1 MGIIQTHCYEIKS
14 KFSHKTESEKANSIN
29 LNDSNNTNSTILTN
43 KTHEI
48 NIKIKKT
55 RKNDYTFRRNF
66 FSDKNTQKREALSTN
81 SIYSFNNFKTP
92 RRVKSPDSIN
102 YFSNKN
108 IRLSQK
114 YSPLKKFKE
123 SSAIKNVYLKSELKG
138 EGKFGKVYSGLCILN
153 ADIVTIKIY
162 DKISEDKKKLILK
175 KKNQIYNLD
184 HPNIVKTVLL
194 YEEKNQLN
202 AVFDSANLKNVNEII
217 DDFGNLDENI
227 IQKYSKQLLEG
238 LKYLHEK
245 KIYHKNFKPNNIL
258 VESDGT
264 IKISDCYIDGIILGS
279 AKDIYDNLLSSK
291 EIDYYTPPF
300 FIQNIFYLSE
310 TVSNIS
316 SKLYNNGIIFEDW
329 QSYDLWHVGCFLIEV
344 ASGKKPWHHYN
355 FKDNAEF
362 FEFLKNTHLI
372 PTVPQKR
379 SIEFNELIQVLFNP
393 TLTNKK
399 NVYDIIFNLNF
410 FKKKVSDFIYKKNNK
425 SMIQS
430 SLRTTKGD
438 KKFMEDSSY
447 FADSN
452 MQLGQVLQ
460 NNKVKNILN
469 NNNNAS
475 FSVTNS
481 MEDISFS
488 NSHISNNNN
497 LFASYLSN
505 TKNDYKNFFDTKLFH
520 QIKSIKSLKSIKT
533 IQTDIPEIKEVQE

>member
-1 MGIIQTHCYEIKS
+1 MGIIQKHCYEIKS
-14 KFSHKTESEKANSIN
+14 KFNHKTESEKTNSIN
-29 LNDSNNTNSTILTN
+29 LNDSNNTDSTILTN

-55 RKNDYTFRRNF
+55 RKTDYAFRRNF
-66 FSDKNTQKREALSTN
+66 FSDKNTQKGEALTSN
-81 SIYSFNNFKTP
+81 LIHSFNNSKTP
-92 RRVKSPDSIN
+92 RRVKSPDSTN

-114 YSPLKKFKE
+114 YSPLKKFKK
-123 SSAIKNVYLKSELKG
+123 SSTIKNIYLKSELKG

-175 KKNQIYNLD
+175 KKNQIINLD

-202 AVFDSANLKNVNEII
+202 AVFDSSNLKNVNEII

-227 IQKYSKQLLEG
+227 IQKYSMQLLEG

-279 AKDIYDNLLSSK
+279 AKEIYDNLLSSK
-291 EIDYYTPPF
+291 NIDYYTPPF

-316 SKLYNNGIIFEDW
+316 SKLYNNEIIFEDW
-329 QSYDLWHVGCFLIEV
+329 QSYDLWHMGCFLIEV

-362 FEFLKNTHLI
+362 FEFLKNTHLV

-379 SIEFNELIQVLFNP
+379 SIEFNELVQVLFNP

-438 KKFMEDSSY
+438 KKIMEDSSY

-452 MQLGQVLQ
+452 IQLGQVLQ

-505 TKNDYKNFFDTKLFH
+505 TKNDYKNFFDTKLIH

>member
-1 MGIIQTHCYEIKS
+1 MGIIQKHCYEIKS

-114 YSPLKKFKE
+114 YSPLKKFKK
-123 SSAIKNVYLKSELKG
+123 SSTIKNVYLKSELKG

-460 NNKVKNILN
+460 KNKVKNILN

-497 LFASYLSN
+497 LFASYLSS

>member
-1 MGIIQTHCYEIKS
+1 MGIIQKHCYEIKS

-114 YSPLKKFKE
+114 YSPLKKFKK
-123 SSAIKNVYLKSELKG
+123 SSTIKNVYLKSELKG

-279 AKDIYDNLLSSK
+279 AKEIYDNLLSSK

>member
-1 MGIIQTHCYEIKS
+1 MP
-14 KFSHKTESEKANSIN
+14 
-29 LNDSNNTNSTILTN
+29 DS
-43 KTHEI
+43 
-48 NIKIKKT
+48 

-114 YSPLKKFKE
+114 YSPLKKFKK
-123 SSAIKNVYLKSELKG
+123 SSTIKNVYLKSELKG

-460 NNKVKNILN
+460 NYKVKNILN

>member
-114 YSPLKKFKE
+114 YSPLKKFKK
-123 SSAIKNVYLKSELKG
+123 SSKIKNVYLKSELKG

>member
-1 MGIIQTHCYEIKS
+1 MGIIQKHCYEIKS

-279 AKDIYDNLLSSK
+279 AKDIYENLLSSK

>member
-279 AKDIYDNLLSSK
+279 AKDIYENLLSSK